1 MSFRWAVPIR
11 GRPFICDGGKPVT
24 IGEVWAIGAR
34 EIDKGRGGQLPM
46 YVPLGSTTSNSGES
60 FWPTSQ

>member
-1 MSFRWAVPIR
+1 MIR
-11 GRPFICDGGKPVT
+11 VML
-24 IGEVWAIGAR
+24 AIVAC
-34 EIDKGRGGQLPM
+34 EIDKGLGGRLPM